1 MPDQIRIVHPE
12 PKPVEVSCPRIVS
25 SPVRVTRIILVS
37 GETAAPDQIRLVHS
51 EPVVPWSQ
59 GQGRSELTDEEVD
72 DRGSRRPRRAAGP
85 LVVCR

>member
-51 EPVVPWSQ
+51 EPIVPWSQ
-59 GQGRSELTDEEVD
+59 GQGRSELTDEQRSTTVEVVD
-72 DRGSRRPRRAAGP
+72 LDAPQAR
-85 LVVCR
+85 